1 MFKVHVFIVLQ
12 IFIAYRAAAMRCR
25 QKRKTWIADLEKRAE
40 HMLTANQQL
49 QLENTTLKAEV
60 AQLKTL
66 LLAHK
71 DCPVTQA
78 ITQAMTEGTVIIKIP
93 SLRI

>member
-1 MFKVHVFIVLQ
+1 
-12 IFIAYRAAAMRCR
+12 MRCR
-25 QKRKTWIADLEKRAE
+25 EKRKSWVASLEKRAE
-40 HMLTANQQL
+40 QMGNTNQQL
-49 QLENTTLKAEV
+49 QLEVASLRAEV

-78 ITQAMTEGTVIIKIP
+78 MVQGK
-93 SLRI
+93 LYLLFG

>member
-1 MFKVHVFIVLQ
+1 
-12 IFIAYRAAAMRCR
+12 MRCR
-25 QKRKTWIADLEKRAE
+25 ERRKSWVAELERRAE
-40 HMLTANQQL
+40 HMLTTNQQL
-49 QLENTTLKAEV
+49 QLEVASLKAEV

-78 ITQAMTEGTVIIKIP
+78 MSQGCPFIIFIILKF
-93 SLRI
+93 